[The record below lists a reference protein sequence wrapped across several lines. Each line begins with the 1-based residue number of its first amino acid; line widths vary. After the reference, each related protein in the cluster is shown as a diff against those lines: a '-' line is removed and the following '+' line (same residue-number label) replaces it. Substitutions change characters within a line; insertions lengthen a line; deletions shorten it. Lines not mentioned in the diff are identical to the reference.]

1 MLGRKLR
8 NSRHAPIAALAASLI
23 GVASLAGPTA
33 ALSQAI
39 DMKIG
44 FVTIND
50 SQHETAKIYAEEISK
65 RTNGG
70 IHARIFPAGQL
81 GNIGRQTEG
90 LQLGTQEVQLTP
102 PGFMVGLNPAFSAAD
117 APGLFE
123 SAWHQMKALNHPL
136 VRDKFLALGEH
147 ANISGGYI
155 YSAGYTGIASRAPIR
170 NLNDIKGLKLRVLAS
185 KVETAFVNSFGAT
198 GVPMDFTE
206 VLPAIQNRTLDGT
219 RIGVIV
225 LSPSRFYTA
234 AKYIYAEAT
243 GQVPAGFWISKSW
256 LANLSAEH
264 RKAVLDVG
272 QEITERTQ
280 LIAIDLLARTEKV
293 WLENG
298 GEITQPT
305 PEDRAELNKRA
316 RLVSDEVLGTDPK
329 IKGMYELMKLAA
341 DATRGMQPP
350 KN

>member
-1 MLGRKLR
+1 
-8 NSRHAPIAALAASLI
+8 LI
-23 GVASLAGPTA
+23 GLISIGGPTA
-33 ALSQAI
+33 ALAQTV
-39 DMKIG
+39 DMKVG

-50 SQHETAKIYAEEISK
+50 SQHESAKVFAEEIAK
-65 RTNGG
+65 RTKGA
-70 IHARIFPAGQL
+70 IQARIFPAGQL
-81 GNIGRQTEG
+81 GNIGRQIEG
-90 LQLGTQEVQLTP
+90 LSLGTQEAFITP

-123 SAWHQMKALNHPL
+123 SGWHQMKALNHPL
-136 VRDKFLALGEH
+136 VRDKFMALGDH
-147 ANISGGYI
+147 ANIAGLYL

-185 KVETAFVNSFGAT
+185 KVEVAFVGALGAT

-234 AKYIYAEAT
+234 AKYIYAEQT
-243 GQVPAGFWISKSW
+243 GEVPAGFWLSKGW
-256 LANLSAEH
+256 LTKLSADH
-264 RKAVLDVG
+264 RKAVLDLG
-272 QEITERTQ
+272 RDMTERTQ
-280 LIAIDLLARTEKV
+280 LIAIELLARTEKV

-305 PEDRAELNKRA
+305 PADRAELNKRA
-316 RLVSDEVLGTDPK
+316 RAVSDEVLGTDPK
-329 IKGMYELMKLAA
+329 VKEMYKLMKQAA
-341 DATRGMQPP
+341 EATRGSQPP

>member
-1 MLGRKLR
+1 MLGSGPR
-8 NSRHAPIAALAASLI
+8 NSNGLHLPALAAAMI
-23 GVASLAGPTA
+23 GLASFGASTA
-33 ALSQAI
+33 ALSQTI

-50 SQHETAKIYAEEISK
+50 SQHESSKIYAEEIGK
-65 RTNGG
+65 RTNGA
-70 IHARIFPAGQL
+70 IQARIFPAGQL
-81 GNIGRQTEG
+81 GNIGRQIEG
-90 LQLGTQEVQLTP
+90 LQLGTQEAFMTP
-102 PGFMVGLNPAFSAAD
+102 PGFFVGVNPAFSAAD

-123 SAWHQMKALNHPL
+123 SGWHQMKALNHPL
-136 VRDKFLALGEH
+136 VRDKFMALGDH
-147 ANISGGYI
+147 ANIAGIYI
-155 YSAGYTGIASRAPIR
+155 YSAGYTGIASRGPIR

-185 KVETAFVNSFGAT
+185 KVETAFVGQLGAT

-234 AKYIYAEAT
+234 AKYLYVEAT
-243 GQVPAGFWISKSW
+243 GEVPAGFWVSKSW
-256 LANLSAEH
+256 LAKLSAAH
-264 RKAVLDVG
+264 QKAILDVG
-272 QEITERTQ
+272 RDITERTQ

-305 PEDRAELNKRA
+305 AEDRAELAKRA
-316 RLVSDEVLGTDPK
+316 QVVSDEVLGTDAK
-329 IKGMYELMKLAA
+329 VKDMYELVKQAA
-341 DATRGMQPP
+341 AATRGAQPP